1 MLISIVA
8 AMSENRVIGRG
19 AEIPWRLPDEQRA
32 VRQLTMG
39 HCLIMGRKTWEAIGR
54 ALPGRTSIVVSRNPN
69 FGVDLESVFVTNDFD
84 AAIAIAR
91 EQGDDEAFVFG
102 GEAIY
107 GLALPKADRLYLT
120 TVHAEVEGDAS
131 FPAYDAAAWKLV
143 EETRHEADDRNE
155 YAYTL
160 ARYERS

>member
-69 FGVDLESVFVTNDFD
+69 FGVDLESVFVANDFD

-107 GLALPKADRLYLT
+107 GLALPKADRL
-120 TVHAEVEGDAS
+120 
-131 FPAYDAAAWKLV
+131 
-143 EETRHEADDRNE
+143 
-155 YAYTL
+155 
-160 ARYERS
+160 

>member
-69 FGVDLESVFVTNDFD
+69 FGVDLESVFVANDFD
-84 AAIAIAR
+84 AAVTIAR
-91 EQGDDEAFVFG
+91 EQGDAEAFVFG

-107 GLALPKADRLYLT
+107 ALALPKADRLYLT
-120 TVHAEVEGDAS
+120 FIDADFEGDVF
-131 FPAYDAAAWKLV
+131 FPPWEEIFTEEISRRESIDAGYRL
-143 EETRHEADDRNE
+143 TFL
-155 YAYTL
+155 TL
-160 ARYERS
+160 AKGK